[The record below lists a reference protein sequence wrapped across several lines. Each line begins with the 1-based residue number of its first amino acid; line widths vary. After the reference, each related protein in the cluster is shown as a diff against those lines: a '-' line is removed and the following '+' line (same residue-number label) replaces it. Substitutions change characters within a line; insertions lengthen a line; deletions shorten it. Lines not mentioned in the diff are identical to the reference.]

1 MTTEE
6 LIARLAAATG
16 PDRELDR
23 EIAPFLGWVREKRG
37 RDRREWW
44 YRPSGGRAYTWY
56 EDHCPQY
63 TASID
68 AALTLVPEGWA
79 SASIQDGRGPIGY
92 VHNNAMAF
100 VGIAGR
106 PNPAKVWHEVRHPVR
121 AIALCI
127 AALRARGDA

>member
-1 MTTEE
+1 MTVQE
-6 LIARLAAATG
+6 LIAVLEAATG
-16 PDRELDR
+16 PAFVLDH
-23 EIAPFLGWVREKRG
+23 EIALWNHN
-37 RDRREWW
+37 DL
-44 YRPSGGRAYTWY
+44 RAAH
-56 EDHCPQY
+56 EPLAGIIMNPKPY

-79 SASIQDGRGPIGY
+79 SASIHDRRGPIGY
-92 VHNNAMAF
+92 VHNNEMAF

-127 AALRARGDA
+127 AALKARAA